1 MSAIME
7 KELNTVYGGNG
18 SAGTMLGGPK
28 FNVGDRVMAKS
39 APEGGVGTVV
49 KSQYNEGWWYSVR
62 LQGGILYT
70 SEDDLVPALM

>member
-7 KELNTVYGGNG
+7 KELNTVYCGNG

-49 KSQYNEGWWYSVR
+49 KSQYNEGRMDIRPSFFAE
-62 LQGGILYT
+62 LILLKY
-70 SEDDLVPALM
+70 